1 MTFICIYR
9 LPKKEADLFKQVVNC
24 YESKQYKKG
33 ITIADL
39 ILKKVPDHG
48 ETQAMKG
55 LIYNYMGKKDQSF
68 ELIKTGLRNDVK
80 SHICWHVFGLY
91 HRNDYNYQE
100 AMKCYLNALRIDSNN
115 QNILRDLSWLQIQ
128 VAYNAKQSLHFVL
141 VTD

>member
-1 MTFICIYR
+1 M
-9 LPKKEADLFKQVVNC
+9 FKQLVNC

-33 ITIADL
+33 ITIADS
-39 ILKKVPDHG
+39 ILKKVPEHG

-68 ELIKTGLRNDVK
+68 ELIKTGLRNDVR

-91 HRNDYNYQE
+91 HRNDCNYQE

-128 VAYNAKQSLHFVL
+128 VIEFHTYGFKCRLTFDFYAHYY
-141 VTD
+141 